1 MLLNCD
7 VEDSWESFNL
17 QGTQPVHPNGNQSRI
32 FIERTDAEAEI
43 PILWLPDVNNWLI
56 WKTLMLGKIEGRKRR
71 GRQRMKWLDCIPGTQ
86 GTWVWAG
93 SRSWWWAGRP
103 GVLQSTGSQRVRH
116 ESVTELNWTQRCFLL
131 GRKAMRN
138 LDSMLKIT
146 NFTLPTE
153 AHIVKGMIFSV
164 VMYGCESWNIK
175 KAESC
180 FVVPFSSAFNL
191 SKHQSLMLLNCGVRE
206 DHWESLVLQRDQT
219 SQS

>member
-1 MLLNCD
+1 MVLEKTLESLLDCKE
-7 VEDSWESFNL
+7 VK
-17 QGTQPVHPNGNQSRI
+17 PVNPKINQSWI
-32 FIERTDAEAEI
+32 FIGRTDAEA
-43 PILWLPDVNNWLI
+43 PILWPPDV
-56 WKTLMLGKIEGRKRR
+56 K
-71 GRQRMKWLDCIPGTQ
+71 KWLDCIPGTQ
-86 GTWVWAG
+86 WTWVWVG
-93 SRSWWWAGRP
+93 SRSWWWAGMP

-116 ESVTELNWTQRCFLL
+116 ESVIELNWTQRCFLL

-138 LDSMLKIT
+138 LDNVLKIT

-153 AHIVKGMIFSV
+153 VHIVKGMIFSV

-180 FVVPFSSAFNL
+180 FVIPFSSAFNL